1 LIKNT
6 SNLFSLANKHGIFDH
21 QSVGPSASTPNL
33 PSIQGNT
40 DTTNDSNL
48 QHPFTVIST
57 LLHNGHEDFSSSPP
71 SPSSDMI
78 QNHQNNDDENETEL
92 SSLRHE
98 MNGVIAGDED
108 NNHRNHQQDDNDN
121 DDDDEQDGTNSNS
134 LINLPQKIATILCND
149 NTNINPISMLNDDND
164 DDDQQENTPNSPTN
178 SLDYQQQQQQASSSS
193 QLSGLPPTPSSSTTN
208 LSRQSSAKLP
218 EDFCD
223 ICQKH
228 FCNKYY
234 LRVSLNRS
242 I

>member
-1 LIKNT
+1 M
-6 SNLFSLANKHGIFDH
+6 ANKHGIFDH
-21 QSVGPSASTPNL
+21 QSIVPSVSTPNL
-33 PSIQGNT
+33 PSLQGNT

-57 LLHNGHEDFSSSPP
+57 LLHNGHEDFSSSPL
-71 SPSSDMI
+71 SPTSDML
-78 QNHQNNDDENETEL
+78 QNHQNNDDETETEL

-98 MNGVIAGDED
+98 MNGVIAGDDD
-108 NNHRNHQQDDNDN
+108 NNHQNHLHDDNDN

-149 NTNINPISMLNDDND
+149 NLNPISMLNDND
-164 DDDQQENTPNSPTN
+164 DDDDNQQDTTVTSPTN
-178 SLDYQQQQQQASSSS
+178 SLDYQQQQQQASTSS
-193 QLSGLPPTPSSSTTN
+193 QLSGLPPTPSSTTTN

-234 LRVSLNRS
+234 LRVSFKFS
-242 I
+242 TKP